1 MMPTTS
7 TRRSPLDTLYR
18 WAWRGNR
25 SREREYGLRVPTREQ
40 EDRYIEEWDTDRDST
55 NIALNVLMVF
65 AYTGTLDDEA
75 ICGLAKAI
83 KRYGDERAESAIE
96 RYQEQGG

>member
-1 MMPTTS
+1 
-7 TRRSPLDTLYR
+7 
-18 WAWRGNR
+18 
-25 SREREYGLRVPTREQ
+25 
-40 EDRYIEEWDTDRDST
+40 
-55 NIALNVLMVF
+55 VLMVF

-96 RYQEQGG
+96 RYQEQGE